1 MNLKVRVK
9 NFSFWVSVIIAV
21 IAPVLAYFGIT
32 GADLTT
38 WQAIGDLIVRAVSNP
53 YVVFLMLAALYNA
66 LVDPT
71 TKGVGDSARAL
82 GYEMP
87 GK

>member
-9 NFSFWVSVIIAV
+9 NFSFWVSVVIAV

-38 WQAIGDLIVRAVSNP
+38 WQAIGDLIVSAVSNP
-53 YVVFLMLAALYNA
+53 YVVFLMLVALYNA

-71 TKGVGDSARAL
+71 TKGIGDSARAL